1 MSGSPIWVLHR
12 LRLGRGVKRTWETWK
27 SSGALLMGLY
37 LGVAALI
44 GLASVWQTGHVPQDA
59 PDPTVLAGLAATWWG
74 SAVLVRRPVLA
85 LNTDDTLL
93 LRTPLRPW
101 QVWLAPWL
109 VQVGPVVLG
118 GAALGV
124 LLWVWWP
131 TWWAA
136 ALALPLGLL
145 GWKLAQA
152 LWSDAR
158 IVGDHVTQRRVLPLF
173 LVPLLGALH
182 PTLLPVALLGGVLGL
197 GWLWR
202 RFWQADVPASV
213 LIHAQVEDLR
223 RGAVRLGLP
232 ALDMGADGTRPP
244 RRWTLT
250 LRGSGVLRAS
260 VWRSSLHLLRR
271 PGLLLLAVPVGMLVV
286 VLSPTFGAGLDPMAL
301 RTMPFLFSPALA
313 ALLVTLGPVLPQT
326 LPLSVWRQR
335 LVRALPAGVV
345 LGGLLGLGTLGAA
358 ALGWAPASLVGAALL
373 MPGVALSLLA
383 WLGQAGPASLSS
395 DGRLRYAAAT
405 APALLTVLLG
415 GWLAPV
421 GLLLLGGVAL
431 LLPGSG

>member
-1 MSGSPIWVLHR
+1 MKAELIWALHR
-12 LRLGRGVKRTWETWK
+12 VRLWRGVKGTWESWK

-44 GLASVWQTGHVPQDA
+44 GLISLWQTGRVPQDA
-59 PDPTVLAGLAATWWG
+59 PDPTVLAGLATAWWG

-85 LNTDDTLL
+85 LNTGDALL

-109 VQVGPVVLG
+109 VQTGPAVLG
-118 GAALGV
+118 GAALGA
-124 LLWVWWP
+124 LLWLWWP

-136 ALALPLGLL
+136 ALALPLLLL

-158 IVGDHVTQRRVLPLF
+158 TVGDHVTQRRLLPLF
-173 LVPLLGALH
+173 LVPLLGAVH
-182 PTLLPVALLGGVLGL
+182 PALLPVALLGGVLGL
-197 GWLWR
+197 GWLWK
-202 RFWQADVPASV
+202 RFWHADVPAGVV
-213 LIHAQVEDLR
+213 LHAQVEALR

-232 ALDMGADGTRPP
+232 ALDMDADGTRPA
-244 RRWTLT
+244 RRWTLA
-250 LRGSGVLRAS
+250 LRGSGVFQAS
-260 VWRSSLHLLRR
+260 LWRSSLHLLRR
-271 PGLLLLAVPVGMLVV
+271 PGLLLLAVPVGLLMV
-286 VLSPTFGAGLDPMAL
+286 VLSPTFGTGLDPMAL

-358 ALGWAPASLVGAALL
+358 VLGWVPASLVGAALL

-395 DGRLRYAAAT
+395 DGGLRYAAAT

-415 GWLAPV
+415 GWLAPA

-431 LLPGSG
+431 LLPGSA